1 MRKTLDRS
9 FPDGA
14 ELFAGLDDGTRRLL
28 VRDPQPEWID
38 PMLATLTHDYF
49 SADGWILERKLDGER
64 MLSYCTG
71 SEVTL
76 LSRNRLRLTATYPE
90 ITDALSDGR
99 AHDVVLDGEVVALVN
114 GATDFN
120 RLQQRFGIN
129 DADIARRSPI
139 AVTYFIFDLL
149 HLDGYDIRSLPLHV
163 RKSLL
168 QQCIT
173 FHGPLVYTE
182 HRDRDGEAFL
192 EEACRLRWEGLIAKR
207 ADSAYVSKR
216 SPDWL
221 KFKCSGEQELVVG
234 GFTDPQRS
242 RVGLGALLLGYYEGA
257 TLVYAGKV
265 GTGFDTK
272 TLLDLRARLDRLE
285 QTTTPFSSPHRIR
298 ERGVHWVKPELV
310 AQIGFSEWT
319 PDGLLRH
326 PRYLGLRDDKAA
338 RDVVREDRG
347 A

>member
-1 MRKTLDRS
+1 
-9 FPDGA
+9 
-14 ELFAGLDDGTRRLL
+14 
-28 VRDPQPEWID
+28 
-38 PMLATLTHDYF
+38 MLATLTHDYF
-49 SADGWILERKLDGER
+49 SADGWIFERKLDGER
-64 MLSYCTG
+64 CLAFCDG
-71 SEVTL
+71 SQVRL
-76 LSRNRLRLTATYPE
+76 LSRNRLQLSATYPE
-90 ITDALSDGR
+90 ITDALRDGR
-99 AHDVVLDGEVVALVN
+99 SHDVVLDGEVVALVN

-129 DADIARRSPI
+129 DPEVARRSPI

-149 HLDGYDIRSLPLHV
+149 HVDGYDIRALPLHA

-168 QQCIT
+168 QQCIP

-192 EEACRLRWEGLIAKR
+192 EEACELRWEGLIAKR
-207 ADSAYVSKR
+207 AGSPYVSKR

-221 KFKCSGEQELVVG
+221 KFKCSSEQELVVG

-242 RVGLGALLLGYYEGA
+242 RVGLGALLLGYYNGE

-265 GTGFDTK
+265 GTGFDTT
-272 TLLDLRARLDRLE
+272 TLLDLRARLDRLARS
-285 QTTTPFSSPHRIR
+285 TSPFGAATLRIR
-298 ERGVHWVKPELV
+298 ERGVHWVRPDLV

-326 PRYLGLRDDKAA
+326 PRYLGLRDDKQA
-338 RDVVREDRG
+338 REVVREDP
-347 A
+347 AT

>member
-1 MRKTLDRS
+1 MQRVRATSDSADLFATLD
-9 FPDGA
+9 DA
-14 ELFAGLDDGTRRLL
+14 TRRLR
-28 VRDPQPEWID
+28 VRAAQPEWVS

-49 SADGWILERKLDGER
+49 SAGGWMFERKLDGER
-64 MLSYCTG
+64 MLAFCHG
-71 SEVTL
+71 SQVRL
-76 LSRNRLRLTATYPE
+76 LSRNQLRLDGTYPE
-90 ITDALSDGR
+90 IVDALNTSR
-99 AHDVVLDGEVVALVN
+99 SHDVVLDGEVVALVN

-129 DADIARRSPI
+129 DPEAARRSPI

-149 HLDGYDIRSLPLHV
+149 HVDGYDIRALPLAA

-168 QQCIT
+168 RQSIA
-173 FHGPLVYTE
+173 FHPPLVYTE

-192 EEACRLRWEGLIAKR
+192 KEACELRWEGLIAKR
-207 ADSAYVSKR
+207 SDSPYASKR

-221 KFKCSGEQELVVG
+221 KFKCTSEQELVLG

-242 RVGLGALLLGYYEGA
+242 RVGLGALLLGYYDGA

-272 TLLDLRARLDRLE
+272 TLLDLRARLDALE
-285 QTTTPFSSPHRIR
+285 RPASPFSSSHVIR
-298 ERGVHWVKPELV
+298 ERGVHWVRPELV

-326 PRYLGLRDDKAA
+326 PRYLGLRDDKDAL
-338 RDVVREDRG
+338 DVVREDQLS
-347 A
+347 

>member
-1 MRKTLDRS
+1 
-9 FPDGA
+9 
-14 ELFAGLDDGTRRLL
+14 
-28 VRDPQPEWID
+28 
-38 PMLATLTHDYF
+38 MLATLTRDYF
-49 SADGWILERKLDGER
+49 SADGWIFERKLDGER
-64 MLSYCTG
+64 CLAFCGASK
-71 SEVTL
+71 VRL
-76 LSRNRLRLTATYPE
+76 LSRNQLQLTATYPE
-90 ITDALSDGR
+90 ITDALGDGL

-129 DADIARRSPI
+129 DPEVARRSPI

-149 HLDGYDIRSLPLHV
+149 HVDGYDVRDLPLRA

-168 QQCIT
+168 QQCIS

-192 EEACRLRWEGLIAKR
+192 EEACKLRWEGLIAKR
-207 ADSAYVSKR
+207 ADSPYVSKR

-221 KFKCSGEQELVVG
+221 KFKCSSEQELVVG

-242 RVGLGALLLGYYEGA
+242 RVGLGALLLGYYDGES
-257 TLVYAGKV
+257 LVYAGKV

-272 TLLDLRARLDRLE
+272 TLLDLRARLDTLE
-285 QTTTPFSSPHRIR
+285 QSASPFSSARAIR
-298 ERGVHWVKPELV
+298 ERGVHWVRPEMV
-310 AQIGFSEWT
+310 AQVEFSEWT

-338 RDVVREDRG
+338 REVVREDRPQ
-347 A
+347 